1 MDAFTHITAATT
13 TEEIVF
19 PPVNDDS
26 GTGSS
31 GSCVVCKA
39 DQDLPPVN
47 EDSGTGS
54 SGSCVVANGVTV
66 CAPSQWRQRISFADG
81 ISEDEIRTLLRRK
94 YAQPGGR
101 AVGHA

>member
-1 MDAFTHITAATT
+1 MDAFTTIAPATKA
-13 TEEIVF
+13 EDIVF

-39 DQDLPPVN
+39 DTDLPPVN

-54 SGSCVVANGVTV
+54 SGSCNIYQTK
-66 CAPSQWRQRISFADG
+66 CTN
-81 ISEDEIRTLLRRK
+81 TLK
-94 YAQPGGR
+94 A
-101 AVGHA
+101 